1 MALILRCGEIVMGCE
16 EEVRATTEAGIMRD
30 AAKHARE
37 AHGLNELDGATIAK
51 VKRAIRTSEAP
62 TAQR

>member
-1 MALILRCGEIVMGCE
+1 MALVLRCGDIVMGCE
-16 EEVRATTEAGIMRD
+16 EEIRATTEAAIMRD

-51 VKRAIRTSEAP
+51 VKAAIRASEAP
-62 TAQR
+62 AAQR